1 MFLIL
6 CLPKTNRYGIIEE
19 RCRMKLINFQFV
31 KSASK
36 PAEFILDELPQIAVV
51 GRSNV
56 GKSSLI
62 NMLANNK
69 SMAKTSS
76 TPGRTRLVNYFN
88 VNKEFY
94 LVDLPGYGYAKA
106 SKQEKETWDGVLDSY
121 FNNTHNL
128 KLVLVLL
135 DSRHVPTALDV
146 MMIDYLVAREIP
158 YQIVL
163 TKADKL
169 SNNEFFKS
177 VRDIS
182 NAIKHNKDIM
192 IKTSA
197 EKKIGREEI
206 SKAIEE
212 AIRG

>member
-1 MFLIL
+1 M
-6 CLPKTNRYGIIEE
+6 R
-19 RCRMKLINFQFV
+19 LINFKFI

-36 PAEFILDELPQIAVV
+36 PSEFVVDELPQIAVV

-76 TPGRTRLVNYFN
+76 TPGRTRLVNYFC
-88 VNKEFY
+88 VNNEFY

-106 SKQEKETWDGVLDSY
+106 SKAEKETWDSVLDNY

-128 KLVLVLL
+128 KLVLVLI
-135 DSRHVPTALDV
+135 DSRHLPTALDV

-169 SNNEFFKS
+169 SNNEYFKS
-177 VRDIS
+177 IRDIS
-182 NAIKHNKDIM
+182 NAIRHSKEIM

-197 EKKIGREEI
+197 DKKIGVEEI
-206 SKAIEE
+206 ATAIEN
-212 AIRG
+212 AIKNN